1 MLVKA
6 KEQKVE
12 AIIKTLT
19 LDYKPYSTLNLEQAF
34 KTLRKLPLYG
44 YDQGVKPDYE
54 WPKLDD
60 VKQMPNNNEPITVD
74 AIEWRKDARGH
85 N

>member
-44 YDQGVKPDYE
+44 YDQGVQPDYE
-54 WPKLDD
+54 WPKLIDIQ
-60 VKQMPNNNEPITVD
+60 QMPKNDKPITVD